1 MFDFDPPFIN
11 EQFYS
16 SHRQPHEM
24 DALWND
30 GWRHF
35 GTHFFRYN
43 LGIYRDEIRRV
54 VPLRIRLTR
63 FSFSESQRRVLR
75 KNAGLQT
82 IIRPAVIT
90 PEHEAIFH
98 RHKLRFDHGIPGSV
112 YDFLSPFPA
121 AVPTTTNEVCVYD
134 RDRLVAVS
142 FLDIG
147 ERATSAIYAMF
158 EPELSA
164 RSLGIF
170 MILKEI
176 EYSIEQDKDFLHLG
190 YSYEGPSFYDYKKR
204 FRALEAFD
212 WRGNWTPYKSS

>member
-1 MFDFDPPFIN
+1 MFDFDQPFIN

-16 SHRQPHEM
+16 SHREPHEM
-24 DALWND
+24 DALWNG

-35 GTHFFRYN
+35 GRQFFRYS
-43 LGIYRDEIRRV
+43 LAIYRGEFRRV
-54 VPLRIRLTR
+54 IPLRIRLAD
-63 FSFSESQRRVLR
+63 FSFSESQRRTLR
-75 KNAGLQT
+75 KNADLRT
-82 IIRPAVIT
+82 LIRPVEIT

-98 RHKLRFDHGIPGSV
+98 RHKQRFDHGVPDSV
-112 YDFLSPFPA
+112 YDFISPLPA
-121 AVPTTTNEVCVYD
+121 TVPCITNEVCIYD
-134 RDRLVAVS
+134 GGRLLAVS

-147 ERATSAIYAMF
+147 RRAASAVYAMF

-176 EYSIEQDKDFLHLG
+176 EYSRGQGMEHFHLG

-204 FRALEAFD
+204 FSGLEAFD
-212 WRGNWTPYKSS
+212 WRGNWTPYKSE

>member
-1 MFDFDPPFIN
+1 MFDFDTPFIN

-16 SHRQPHEM
+16 FDRQPHEM

-35 GTHFFRYN
+35 GTQFFRYS
-43 LGIYRDEIRRV
+43 LAIYRDEVRRV
-54 VPLRIRLTR
+54 IPLRIRLAD
-63 FSFSESQRRVLR
+63 FSFSESQRRILR
-75 KNAGLQT
+75 KNSDLQT
-82 IIRPAVIT
+82 LLRPVEIT
-90 PEHEAIFH
+90 PGHEAIFD
-98 RHKLRFDHGIPGSV
+98 RHKLRFDHGIPDSV

-121 AVPTTTNEVCVYD
+121 AVPCTTNEVCVYD
-134 RDRLVAVS
+134 GGRFVAAS

-147 ERATSAIYAMF
+147 RRATSAIYAMF
-158 EPELSA
+158 EPDLSA

-176 EYSIEQDKDFLHLG
+176 EYSIQLGMEHFHLG

-212 WRGNWTPYKSS
+212 WRGNWTPFKSE